1 MKTGDIVLLHFP
13 FAEVSHKKVRP
24 AAVVCETKDKYKDLV
39 VCAIS
44 SVVPEQLSEND
55 VLLQP
60 DTQNNLRA
68 VSILKVDR
76 IVTAPKED
84 IIKKIG
90 ELGEPNLETFKNKF
104 KKLIS

>member
-1 MKTGDIVLLHFP
+1 MKTGDIVLLNFP

-24 AAVVCETKDKYKDLV
+24 ATVVCETKDKYKDLV

-44 SVVPEQLSEND
+44 SVMPEQLSEND

-76 IVTAPKED
+76 IVTALKQD

-90 ELGEPNLETFKNKF
+90 ELGELNLETFKNKF

>member
-44 SVVPEQLSEND
+44 SVVHEQLSEND
-55 VLLQP
+55 ILLQP
-60 DTQNNLRA
+60 NTQNNLRA
-68 VSILKVDR
+68 TSILKVDR
-76 IVTAPKED
+76 IVTAPKQD

-104 KKLIS
+104 KKLIG